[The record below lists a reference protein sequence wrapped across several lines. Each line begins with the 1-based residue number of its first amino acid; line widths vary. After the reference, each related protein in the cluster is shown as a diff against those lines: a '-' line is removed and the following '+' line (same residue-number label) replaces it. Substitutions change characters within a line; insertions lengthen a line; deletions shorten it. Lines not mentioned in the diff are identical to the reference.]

1 MNYDPEFQSFVKAL
15 YIAFPSLRQWVHDNS
30 PDMAE
35 THKRWHQTLRD
46 CSLAECMKVLD
57 DWTTGKKEPFKAYEK
72 DMIALVVRSCV
83 GFDRDKRARDE
94 ANLRASKAHVEA
106 VAKSRNSYSRCVL
119 LMDLWPMV
127 IEANSK
133 LDKGEITQEQWEAE
147 RDRIAELAGRTD
159 IPRHDVVP
167 FERVE
172 GVA

>member
-1 MNYDPEFQSFVKAL
+1 MNFDPEFKSFIESL
-15 YIAFPSLRQWVHDNS
+15 FIAFPSLYQWVSEHSLEPKD
-30 PDMAE
+30 
-35 THKRWHQTLRD
+35 TYKRWHQTLKD

-94 ANLRASKAHVEA
+94 ANLRASRAHVEA

-159 IPRHDVVP
+159 IPRRDVVP
-167 FERVE
+167 FQRVE
-172 GVA
+172 EVV